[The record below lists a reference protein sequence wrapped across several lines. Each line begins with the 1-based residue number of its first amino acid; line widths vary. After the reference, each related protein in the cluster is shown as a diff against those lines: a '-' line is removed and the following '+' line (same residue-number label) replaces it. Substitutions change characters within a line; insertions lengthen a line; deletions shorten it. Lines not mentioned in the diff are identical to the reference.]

1 MYLRLVRSILLLT
14 DHGQARWHTGKH
26 NPAVGLQKRQR
37 GQGFSCVRSFVVGAV
52 VAVLL
57 LCMSLLVWV
66 LAFAAG
72 TYEDRG
78 RLLT

>member
-1 MYLRLVRSILLLT
+1 MYLRMVRSISLLT

-26 NPAVGLQKRQR
+26 NPAVDVRKRHR
-37 GQGFSCVRSFVVGAV
+37 GQGFGCVRSFVVGAV

-57 LCMSLLVWV
+57 LCMLLLVWV

-78 RLLT
+78 RFLT